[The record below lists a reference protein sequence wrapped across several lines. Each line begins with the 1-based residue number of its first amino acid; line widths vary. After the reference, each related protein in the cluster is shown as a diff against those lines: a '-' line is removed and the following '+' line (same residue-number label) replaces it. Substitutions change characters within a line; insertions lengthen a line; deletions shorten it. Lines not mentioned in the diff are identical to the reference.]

1 MATKKY
7 IVFRDDIMNN
17 LTDGGTQL
25 PLSAEMGK
33 ELNTNKQDKIDS
45 SHKIASDLITDADS
59 VNKFVNS
66 GEKAQITLNQTN
78 ITTINEKISSQ
89 ATSSN
94 QLLSE
99 SEIDDKI
106 ESIQKGFTFK
116 GYVSSTQ
123 PSTDLRVG
131 NLWYQSSTMPTS
143 FPVQVKT
150 YTEIG
155 WSAETTDYTP
165 TALDLWA
172 NLNDNHGYYYF
183 GSGWNLVDAQI
194 ELDGITLDRNLSG
207 QAEIKNGGVSTAK
220 LDNTLQGKITTYDGY
235 ATSKLDKNADIT
247 AGTKCKISYDTKG
260 LITNGADLSES
271 DIPTLSQSKITNLT
285 TDLSNKANKSEAVS
299 NIAYDTTNKKITK
312 TINGNTTDVVSVATI
327 KTDLSLAKGD
337 VGLGNVDNTSDANKP
352 ISTATQ
358 TALNNKADKS
368 TTVNSVSYDTTN
380 KKIIQSINGTAS
392 DVVLTETLKNDLAG
406 SIASGNTGFVNGG
419 DVYTQLA
426 TKQAAITGGAS
437 TITTSNLTK
446 NRALISN
453 GSGKVAVSAVTSTEL
468 GYLDGVTSNVQTQ
481 LNNKEETA
489 NKVTSLSSSSTD
501 TQYPSAKC
509 VYDIIGDV
517 ATLIA
522 QYTNGNG
529 V

>member
-1 MATKKY
+1 MVTKKY
-7 IVFRDDIMNN
+7 IVFRDDIKNN

-33 ELNTNKQDKIDS
+33 ELNTNKQDKIDTT
-45 SHKIASDLITDADS
+45 HKIASDLITDADS

-66 GEKAQITLNQTN
+66 GEKAQITLNQNN
-78 ITTINEKISSQ
+78 ITTINEKISIQ

-99 SEIDDKI
+99 SEIDSKI
-106 ESIQKGFTFK
+106 ASIEKGFTFK
-116 GYVSSTQ
+116 GFVSSTQ

-131 NLWYQSSTMPTS
+131 NLWFQSSTMPTS

-172 NLNDNHGYYYF
+172 NLNDNHGYYYL

-220 LDNTLQGKITTYDGY
+220 LDNTLQGKITTYDNY
-235 ATSKLDKNADIT
+235 ATSKLDKNTDIT

-260 LITNGADLSES
+260 LIINGADLSES

-285 TDLSNKANKSEAVS
+285 TDLSNKQ
-299 NIAYDTTNKKITK
+299 
-312 TINGNTTDVVSVATI
+312 AT
-327 KTDLSLAKGD
+327 
-337 VGLGNVDNTSDANKP
+337 
-352 ISTATQ
+352 
-358 TALNNKADKS
+358 
-368 TTVNSVSYDTTN
+368 
-380 KKIIQSINGTAS
+380 
-392 DVVLTETLKNDLAG
+392 
-406 SIASGNTGFVNGG
+406 
-419 DVYTQLA
+419 
-426 TKQAAITGGAS
+426 ITGGAS
-437 TITTSNLTK
+437 TIATSNLTK

-468 GYLDGVTSNVQTQ
+468 GYIDGVTSNVQTQ
-481 LNNKEETA
+481 LNNKEATA